1 MPELNI
7 KIIAEPSQV
16 PQRKH
21 PTDAGADLIAS
32 EDVTLLPAEWRLVGT
47 GVRVAIPVGFAGFV
61 HSRSGLAALH
71 GVSVL
76 NAPGVIDSDYR
87 GEVKVNLHNSGM
99 FPVEI
104 RKGDRIAQLIIQRV
118 ERPTLV
124 PVKTLGAT
132 VRGDGGHGSTGR

>member
-1 MPELNI
+1 M
-7 KIIAEPSQV
+7 

-21 PTDAGADLIAS
+21 PTDAGADLIAA
-32 EDVTLLPAEWRLVGT
+32 EDVTILPAEWQLVGT
-47 GVRVAIPVGFAGFV
+47 GVRAAIPVGFGGFV

-87 GEVKVNLHNSGM
+87 GEIKVNLHNAGM

-104 RKGDRIAQLIIQRV
+104 KKGHRIAQLIIQRV

-124 PVKTLGAT
+124 PVKTLGTT
-132 VRGDGGHGSTGR
+132 VRGVGGHGSTGR

>member
-1 MPELNI
+1 M
-7 KIIAEPSQV
+7 

-21 PTDAGADLIAS
+21 PTDAGADLIAA
-32 EDVTLLPAEWRLVGT
+32 EDVTILPAEWQLVGT
-47 GVRVAIPVGFAGFV
+47 GVVAAIPVGFAGFV

-87 GEVKVNLHNSGM
+87 GEIKVNLHNGGM

-104 RKGDRIAQLIIQRV
+104 KKGHRIAQLIIQRV
-118 ERPTLV
+118 ERPALV
-124 PVKTLGAT
+124 PVETLDAT
-132 VRGDGGHGSTGR
+132 ARGVGGHGSTGR

>member
-1 MPELNI
+1 MTI
-7 KIIAEPSQV
+7 
-16 PQRKH
+16 
-21 PTDAGADLIAS
+21 
-32 EDVTLLPAEWRLVGT
+32 LPAEWQLVGT
-47 GVRVAIPVGFAGFV
+47 GVCAAIPVGFAGFV

-87 GEVKVNLHNSGM
+87 GEIKVNLHNAGM

-104 RKGDRIAQLIIQRV
+104 KKGHRIAQLIIQRV

-124 PVKTLGAT
+124 PVKSLNTTA
-132 VRGDGGHGSTGR
+132 RGDGGHGSTGR

>member
-1 MPELNI
+1 
-7 KIIAEPSQV
+7 V

-32 EDVTLLPAEWRLVGT
+32 ENVTILPAEWQLVGT
-47 GVRVAIPVGFAGFV
+47 GVVAAIPVGFAGFV

-87 GEVKVNLHNSGM
+87 GEIKVNLHNAGM

-104 RKGDRIAQLIIQRV
+104 KKGHRIAQLIIQRV

-124 PVKTLGAT
+124 PAKTLNTTA
-132 VRGDGGHGSTGR
+132 RGDGGHGSTGR

>member
-1 MPELNI
+1 
-7 KIIAEPSQV
+7 V
-16 PQRKH
+16 
-21 PTDAGADLIAS
+21 DLIAA
-32 EDVTLLPAEWRLVGT
+32 EDVTILPAEWQLVGT
-47 GVRVAIPVGFAGFV
+47 GVCAAIPVGFAGFV

-87 GEVKVNLHNSGM
+87 GEIRVNLHNAGM

-104 RKGDRIAQLIIQRV
+104 KKGHRIAQLIIQRV

>member
-1 MPELNI
+1 M
-7 KIIAEPSQV
+7 

-32 EDVTLLPAEWRLVGT
+32 EDVTILPAEWRLVGT
-47 GVRVAIPVGFAGFV
+47 GVCAAIPVGFAGFV

-76 NAPGVIDSDYR
+76 NSPGVVDSDYR
-87 GEVKVNLHNSGM
+87 GEIKVNLHNAGM

-104 RKGDRIAQLIIQRV
+104 KKGNRIAQLVIQRV
-118 ERPTLV
+118 ERPALV
-124 PVKTLGAT
+124 PVKTLNVTG
-132 VRGDGGHGSTGR
+132 RGVGGHGSTGR

>member
-1 MPELNI
+1 M
-7 KIIAEPSQV
+7 

-32 EDVTLLPAEWRLVGT
+32 DDVTIMPAEWQLVRT
-47 GVRVAIPVGFAGFV
+47 GVCAAIPVGFAGFV

-87 GEVKVNLHNSGM
+87 GEIKVNLINHGM
-99 FPVEI
+99 FPVDI
-104 RKGDRIAQLIIQRV
+104 KKGHRIAQLIIQRV

-124 PVKTLGAT
+124 PVKTLDAT
-132 VRGDGGHGSTGR
+132 RRGDGGHGSTGR